1 MADSEVFVY
10 TLLPWPVTSSAAR
23 TYLCL
28 PLAAW
33 TLINSGLLVFQLVV
47 PSPDSETLCSTWKP
61 CLHSA
66 AILWH
71 RVFSLCLP
79 LAFFCLSKTLG
90 YSGLLN
96 FWLSTLSGNRCLH
109 SVAISRHCICCPRL
123 LHCLQQT
130 WTSHPVSLQLLGCL
144 TPWYSGTLVR
154 SSSPTPLEVLCSAL
168 EHSVTN
174 SDVLAQNSG
183 CPTVHLG
190 FL

>member
-1 MADSEVFVY
+1 
-10 TLLPWPVTSSAAR
+10 LLPWSDTSSATC

-28 PLAAW
+28 PLAARI
-33 TLINSGLLVFQLVV
+33 LINSGLLIFQLVV
-47 PSPDSETLCSTWKP
+47 RSLDSETLHSTQKP
-61 CLHSA
+61 CLHSV

-71 RVFSLCLP
+71 HVCCLCLP
-79 LAFFCLSKTLG
+79 PAFFCLSKTLG

-96 FWLSTLSGNRCLH
+96 FQLSTLSGNCCLH
-109 SVAISRHCICCPRL
+109 SVAISRHCICCPRP

-168 EHSVTN
+168 ERSVTN

-183 CPTVHLG
+183 CPTFHLG

>member
-1 MADSEVFVY
+1 MLAVFDFPACGPFSGLRNSSLHLE
-10 TLLPWPVTSSAAR
+10 TLSALCSHFLALCLLPLSAS
-23 TYLCL
+23 CL
-28 PLAAW
+28 
-33 TLINSGLLVFQLVV
+33 LL
-47 PSPDSETLCSTWKP
+47 ST
-61 CLHSA
+61 
-66 AILWH
+66 
-71 RVFSLCLP
+71 
-79 LAFFCLSKTLG
+79 KTLG

-96 FWLSTLSGNRCLH
+96 FQLSTLSGNRCLH
-109 SVAISRHCICCPRL
+109 SVAISRHYICCPCP

-183 CPTVHLG
+183 HPTVHLG